1 MTKQRANSLNGRE
14 WLKNSFSVWRD
25 LGRDS
30 DTLGHPAPFPVALAS
45 RILDCYAGDPNGVVL
60 DPFAGSGS
68 TLLAALQRGMKAA
81 GFDINPDYRSTFE
94 RRLTPLD
101 AVSGQ
106 WTYDVRDAR
115 TICDVL
121 DAGSVEICISS
132 PPYWDILNRR
142 RSADQKRARPYSQN
156 GNDLGNMPDYGD
168 FLDALACVADQ
179 VGVALGPKRYF
190 ILNVM
195 DIRKGPVFY
204 PLHQDASNAV
214 TRNGRF
220 TLEDIIIWDRQA
232 DYNSMRPL
240 GYPYKFIVNKVHEYL
255 LVFRRSER

>member
-1 MTKQRANSLNGRE
+1 MTARRANSLSGKE
-14 WLKNSFSVWRD
+14 WLKNSFSIWRD

-30 DTLGHPAPFPVALAS
+30 DASSHPAPFPVALAS
-45 RILDCYAGDPNGVVL
+45 RLIDCYANDPEGLVL

-68 TLLAALQRGMKAA
+68 TLLAALRRGMWAA
-81 GFDINPDYRSTFE
+81 GFDINADYRATFE
-94 RRLTPLD
+94 RRLTLLD
-101 AVSGQ
+101 AISSQ

-115 TICDVL
+115 TISEAL
-121 DAGSVEICISS
+121 DPESVEICISS

-142 RSADQKRARPYSQN
+142 RSADQKRSRPYSRN
-156 GNDLGNMPDYGD
+156 GNDLGNMADYDD
-168 FLDALACVADQ
+168 FLDALACVAEQ

-195 DIRKGPVFY
+195 DIRKGPTFY

-214 TRNGRF
+214 TRDGRF
-220 TLEDIIIWDRQA
+220 TLEDIIIWDRQS

-255 LVFRRSER
+255 LVFRKKEN